1 MLHSQQTNMEVNPTP
16 QGQTLTSIP
25 NILKFV
31 CFSLIG
37 IFVFFVPITVN
48 GTSSIPLD
56 HIVTWLNTTFPSLTP
71 IYALLII
78 LGGAIYPFVTKT
90 WNQGLFNIVFSI
102 LKIMGLV
109 VGIIIYLKAGPDWLM
124 NEHVGL
130 FLFDTLVVPVGIMVP
145 LGGVFLSL
153 LVGYGLFEF
162 MGVFC
167 QRIMKPI
174 FKSPG
179 RSAVSALAS
188 FVASFAVGLLITN
201 KEFKDGKYT
210 VKQAAIIATGFSTV
224 TVAFMIIVAKTLDLM
239 SMWNLYFFVTA
250 FVTFV
255 VTAITVRIWPINKMS
270 DEYYN
275 GMEGKPEEIVK
286 EKYIQNAWKQAM
298 EASNNAPSI
307 GKNLWVNLRDGM
319 VMTMSILP
327 SILSVGLI
335 GILLAEYTNL
345 FDILG
350 YIFYPFTTLLQL
362 PDAFLIAKAA
372 ALGITEMF
380 LPALLVV
387 EATLVTKFVIAVVC
401 VSSILFLSASIPSV
415 LSTDIPIS
423 FPKLLVIWLERTI
436 LSLIIVTPIA
446 YLLL

>member
-1 MLHSQQTNMEVNPTP
+1 MEVNPTP

-109 VGIIIYLKAGPDWLM
+109 VEIIIYLKAGPDWLM

>member
-109 VGIIIYLKAGPDWLM
+109 VEIIIYLKAGPDWLM

>member
-1 MLHSQQTNMEVNPTP
+1 MLQSQPSNVEANPGP
-16 QGQTLTSIP
+16 QEKTSASIP
-25 NILKFV
+25 NILKFT

-37 IFVFFVPITVN
+37 IFVFFVPITVD

-56 HIVTWLNTTFPSLTP
+56 HMVTWLNTTFPSIAP
-71 IYALLII
+71 IYALLVI
-78 LGGAIYPFVTKT
+78 LGGVIYPFVKKT
-90 WNQGLFNIVFSI
+90 WNQGLFNIVFSL

-109 VGIIIYLKAGPDWLM
+109 VGIIIYLKIGPDWLM
-124 NEHVGL
+124 NEHVGP
-130 FLFDTLVVPVGIMVP
+130 FLFDVLVVPVGIMVP

-153 LVGYGLFEF
+153 LIGYGLFEF

-210 VKQAAIIATGFSTV
+210 VKQAAIVATGFSTV

-350 YIFYPFTTLLQL
+350 YIFYPFTALLQL